1 MKARK
6 IPAPDSAAARSEAI
20 REVYVAHVDR
30 IFRFAY
36 FKLGNREDAEDVTSQ
51 VFMKAAI
58 WLDISQDPQKKL
70 AWLYEVT
77 RTLVSDY
84 WRRYYNTLTASL
96 DEMDEERACELVAEP
111 VYLGGEPEDDVARDV
126 ERAGRVLALLPENYR
141 RVLELRFLRGYGLK
155 DAAHELGT
163 TEGNVRVLQHRAL
176 QKAATLVRAS

>member
-6 IPAPDSAAARSEAI
+6 KAAPDSAAARSEAI
-20 REVYVAHVDR
+20 REVDVAHVDR

-70 AWLYEVT
+70 AWLYQVT

-96 DEMDEERACELVAEP
+96 DEMDEER
-111 VYLGGEPEDDVARDV
+111 
-126 ERAGRVLALLPENYR
+126 
-141 RVLELRFLRGYGLK
+141 
-155 DAAHELGT
+155 
-163 TEGNVRVLQHRAL
+163 
-176 QKAATLVRAS
+176 